1 MTLDADGDLPFD
13 HESAA
18 RIAEAFGNASP
29 KATEIVRDHVEYY
42 DEVLPTILLAEIGRW
57 FASTASDPDG
67 PDGREAARAVRA
79 VSDLYECGN
88 ESMRNIVATGLLE
101 ALPQPHEDGREV
113 VERLPPA
120 LRDELRRMENWT
132 PS

>member
-1 MTLDADGDLPFD
+1 MTPDEDDDLPFD

-18 RIAEAFGNASP
+18 TIAEALRDASP
-29 KATEIVRDHVEYY
+29 KAADLVRDHVEYY
-42 DEVLPTILLAEIGRW
+42 DEVLPTILLADVGRW
-57 FASTASDPDG
+57 FSSTASGPEG
-67 PDGREAARAVRA
+67 PDGRDAARAVQA
-79 VSDLYECGN
+79 VSDLYEGGN

-101 ALPQPHEDGREV
+101 ALPQPHEGGREV